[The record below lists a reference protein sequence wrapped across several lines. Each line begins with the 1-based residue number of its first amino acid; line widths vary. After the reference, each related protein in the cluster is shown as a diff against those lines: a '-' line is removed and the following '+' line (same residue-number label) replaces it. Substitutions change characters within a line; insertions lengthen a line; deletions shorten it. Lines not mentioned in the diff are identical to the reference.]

1 MRLWRDARYCRA
13 ALTLF
18 GRAAPGH
25 AAAIF
30 DRDRLSDGAGARG
43 GKFLVQASGLRA
55 SVLGGIAAALA
66 CLLAGCASVY
76 NLPGNAPLG
85 AALADN
91 TIGREIPGYEDDVL
105 LGLSFSGGGTRA
117 AAFSFGVLGEL
128 DRSRAGSSHARSLL
142 DRVDFVSGVS
152 GGSITAAYFGL
163 KRRAALD
170 DFRERFLLRNA
181 EEGLNTQLSLGN
193 IGRAL
198 GGGVNDSQLTNWLDR
213 NLFDGARFEMLR
225 EDRRPRVWINASDIY
240 NRTPFVFGKTA
251 FDALCSDIRPYR
263 IAEAVSASAAVPLAF
278 APIVLETYPGGC
290 AAPLPA
296 WLERARSDPDAQ
308 PLLKSF
314 AEANARYR
322 DGSMRYVKLLDGG
335 LVDNFGLSGFSIA
348 MLAAQ
353 RPFEPMTER
362 QAVKVRRMFFLV
374 VDAGR
379 GISGNFAQTIEGPNG
394 AELVSAAADTAIDAS
409 VRSSYAAFT
418 ALANEWSGKV
428 KRWRCGLSAA
438 ERARLGAGPNWRCGD
453 LSFAIDRIS
462 FDQLGPAR
470 AGILNAIQTRFALPP
485 EQVDLL
491 IESGAEALRQ
501 SKSYQAFRRGL

>member
-1 MRLWRDARYCRA
+1 MRAW
-13 ALTLF
+13 
-18 GRAAPGH
+18 
-25 AAAIF
+25 
-30 DRDRLSDGAGARG
+30 
-43 GKFLVQASGLRA
+43 AS
-55 SVLGGIAAALA
+55 SVLAITFAGI
-66 CLLAGCASVY
+66 LAGCASVY
-76 NLPGNAPLG
+76 NLPGNVPLG

-91 TIGREIPGYEDDVL
+91 NVGREVPGYDDDVL
-105 LGLSFSGGGTRA
+105 LALSFSGGGTRA
-117 AAFSFGVLGEL
+117 AAFSFGVLTEL
-128 DRSRAGSSHARSLL
+128 ERSRAGSSHAKSLL

-152 GGSITAAYFGL
+152 GGSVTAAYFGL
-163 KRRAALD
+163 KKRAALD

-181 EEGLNTQLSLGN
+181 EESLNTQLSLGN

-198 GGGVNDSQLTNWLDR
+198 GGGVNDSQFTSWLDR
-213 NLFDGARFEMLR
+213 NLFDGARFDSFR

-251 FDALCSDIRPYR
+251 FDALCSDIRSYR
-263 IAEAVSASAAVPLAF
+263 VAEAVAASAAVPLAF

-296 WLERARSDPDAQ
+296 WVERARRNPDAQ

-335 LVDNFGLSGFSIA
+335 LVDNFGLSGFSIGL
-348 MLAAQ
+348 LAAQ

-362 QAVKVRRMFFLV
+362 QAVKVRRMMFLV

-379 GISGNFAQTIEGPNG
+379 GISGDFAQRIEGPSG
-394 AELVSAAADTAIDAS
+394 VELVSAAADTAIDAS
-409 VRSSYAAFT
+409 VRSSYAAFS
-418 ALANEWSGKV
+418 ALASDWSGKI

-438 ERARLGAGPNWRCGD
+438 ERSRLGVGANWRCGD
-453 LSFAIDRIS
+453 VSFFIDRVS

-470 AGILNAIQTRFALPP
+470 AGILNAIPTRFNLPA

-501 SKSYQAFRRGL
+501 SRSYQTFRRGF